1 MSKWNNQTPP
11 KPERE
16 LSSDQAP
23 SSGNDRRERI
33 GEWAAQFTAALL
45 TAGRIT
51 PSALCSTALN
61 YALELERL
69 VSRIDLPDL

>member
-16 LSSDQAP
+16 HTEEPAP
-23 SSGNDRRERI
+23 SGVNARRERI

-45 TAGRIT
+45 TAGKIT
-51 PSALCSTALN
+51 PSAICSTALN

-69 VSRIDLPDL
+69 VSRTDLPDL

>member
-1 MSKWNNQTPP
+1 MSKWNQQTPP

-16 LSSDQAP
+16 LSSEPAP
-23 SSGNDRRERI
+23 SGVVDRRERI

-45 TAGRIT
+45 IAGRIT

-69 VSRIDLPDL
+69 VSRTDLPDL

>member
-1 MSKWNNQTPP
+1 MSKWNNQTPA
-11 KPERE
+11 KPEPE
-16 LSSDQAP
+16 QKPEQASSI
-23 SSGNDRRERI
+23 SEDRRERI

-45 TAGRIT
+45 TAGKIS

-69 VSRIDLPDL
+69 VSLADLRDL

>member
-1 MSKWNNQTPP
+1 MSKWNNHTPP
-11 KPERE
+11 EPKRE
-16 LSSDQAP
+16 LPSDQAP

-45 TAGRIT
+45 TAGKIT
-51 PSALCSTALN
+51 PSAVCSTALN

-69 VSRIDLPDL
+69 VSLADLRNL